1 MYYEFFGLRESA
13 FSIAVNPRYLYMS
26 DQHREALAYLLYG
39 VQNGGF
45 VMLTGEVGTGKTT
58 LVRRLLEQ
66 LPENMDLAIILNP
79 MASAPELLASICD
92 ELNVSYIEDDLTL
105 KYLTDSLNI
114 FLLKNHAQG
123 RKTVLL
129 IDEAQLLQIPVLE
142 QIRLLTN
149 LETNTEKLLQ
159 IILVGQPELKDLL
172 SNPELRQLS
181 QRITARFH
189 LNALNLEETQG
200 YLAHR
205 LKVAG
210 MSSALP
216 IPFPL
221 DIIKLLHKH
230 SGGIPRL
237 INVIS
242 ERLLIGAYSQQKSI
256 VDIAIFNQAIQEVT
270 GTKPVVK
277 KSNKK
282 ALKAIYQG
290 VAVIFILAFIV
301 FLTRSQ
307 EFFNHKQPPVV
318 IASSSVS
325 SAATSSV
332 SSTSES
338 SSSASQSVMSK
349 DYVNFLMEKTR
360 AESFLMN
367 MAGETV
373 FDINL
378 PCGVQIGQNFRCQRD
393 QLSTWNQLK
402 ELNRPGLLTL
412 VDENKK
418 AFYLLVIGLN
428 PDQLLVRNQQQEKI
442 IEWNDIV
449 NAWNGEFTFVWSSPV
464 GFDTDLQVGDH
475 SSVVS
480 WVAEQFAAID
490 NQNEPLTRLTFTDNL
505 KRRIALF
512 QASRGLEANGVINR
526 TTIQHL
532 NLLQGIDKSLISLPA
547 KPVSEMTLSS
557 ARGGN

>member
-181 QRITARFH
+181 QRITAMFH
-189 LNALNLEETQG
+189 LNALNFEETQG

-205 LKVAG
+205 LQVAG
-210 MSSALP
+210 MNSAMP

-221 DIIKLLHKH
+221 EIIKLLHQH

-237 INVIS
+237 INVIA
-242 ERLLIGAYSQQKSI
+242 ERLLLGAYSQQKTI

-270 GTKPVVK
+270 GIKPVEK

-282 ALKAIYQG
+282 ALKALYQG
-290 VAVIFILAFIV
+290 VAVIFILTFVV
-301 FLTRSQ
+301 FLIRSQ
-307 EFFNHKQPPVV
+307 ELFNHKEQPPVIV
-318 IASSSVS
+318 AASSSS
-325 SAATSSV
+325 SSQSS
-332 SSTSES
+332 SSQS
-338 SSSASQSVMSK
+338 SSSASQSVVSK
-349 DYVNFLMEKTR
+349 DYVNFLMEKAR
-360 AESFLMN
+360 AESLLMN
-367 MAGETV
+367 IAGETV
-373 FDINL
+373 FDVNL
-378 PCGVQIGQNFRCQRD
+378 PCGVQIGQNYRCQRE

-449 NAWNGEFTFVWSSPV
+449 NSWNGEFTFVWSSPV
-464 GFDTDLQVGDH
+464 GFETDLQVGDH

-490 NQNEPLTRLTFTDNL
+490 KQNEPLTRLTFTDNL

-512 QASRGLEANGVINR
+512 QASRGLEANGIINR
-526 TTIQHL
+526 NTIQHL

>member
-189 LNALNLEETQG
+189 LNALNFEETQG

-205 LKVAG
+205 LQVAG
-210 MSSALP
+210 MNSAMP

-221 DIIKLLHKH
+221 EIIKLLHQH

-237 INVIS
+237 INVIA
-242 ERLLIGAYSQQKSI
+242 ERLLLGAYSQQKTI

-270 GTKPVVK
+270 GIKPVEK

-282 ALKAIYQG
+282 ALKALYQG
-290 VAVIFILAFIV
+290 VAVIFILTFVV
-301 FLTRSQ
+301 FLIRSQ
-307 EFFNHKQPPVV
+307 ELFNHKEQPPV
-318 IASSSVS
+318 IDAASSSS
-325 SAATSSV
+325 SSQSS
-332 SSTSES
+332 SSQS
-338 SSSASQSVMSK
+338 SSSASQSVVSR
-349 DYVNFLMEKTR
+349 DYVNFLMEKAR
-360 AESFLMN
+360 AESLLMN
-367 MAGETV
+367 IAGETV
-373 FDINL
+373 FDVNL
-378 PCGVQIGQNFRCQRD
+378 PCGIQIGQNYRCQRQ

-449 NAWNGEFTFVWSSPV
+449 NSWNGEFTFVWSSPV
-464 GFDTDLQVGDH
+464 GFETDLQVGDH

-490 NQNEPLTRLTFTDNL
+490 KQNEPLTRLTFTDNL

-512 QASRGLEANGVINR
+512 QASRGLEANGIINR
-526 TTIQHL
+526 NTIQHL

>member
-149 LETNTEKLLQ
+149 LETNTDKLLQ

-189 LNALNLEETQG
+189 LNALNFEETQG

-205 LKVAG
+205 LQVAG
-210 MSSALP
+210 MNSASP

-221 DIIKLLHKH
+221 EIIKLIHQH

-237 INVIS
+237 INVIA
-242 ERLLIGAYSQQKSI
+242 ERLLLGAYSQQKTI
-256 VDIAIFNQAIQEVT
+256 VDVAIFNQAIQEVT
-270 GTKPVVK
+270 GIKPVEK
-277 KSNKK
+277 KSNQK

-290 VAVIFILAFIV
+290 AAVIFIIAFIV

-307 EFFNHKQPPVV
+307 EFFNHKEQAPVV

-325 SAATSSV
+325 SSASS
-332 SSTSES
+332 SSES

-378 PCGVQIGQNFRCQRD
+378 PCGVQIGQNYRCQRE
-393 QLSTWNQLK
+393 QLSTWNQLR

-449 NAWNGEFTFVWSSPV
+449 DSWNGEFTFVWSSPV

-480 WVAEQFAAID
+480 WVAEQFATID
-490 NQNEPLTRLTFTDNL
+490 KQNEPLTRLIFTENL

-512 QASRGLEANGVINR
+512 QASRGLEASGIINR
-526 TTIQHL
+526 VTIQHL
-532 NLLQGIDKSLISLPA
+532 NLLQGIDKSLITLPA
-547 KPVSEMTLSS
+547 KPVSETSS
-557 ARGGN
+557 AAGGR

>member
-172 SNPELRQLS
+172 ANPELRQLS

-205 LKVAG
+205 LQVAG
-210 MSSALP
+210 MNSASP
-216 IPFPL
+216 SPFPL
-221 DIIKLLHKH
+221 DIVKLIHQH

-237 INVIS
+237 INVIA
-242 ERLLIGAYSQQKSI
+242 ERLLLGAYSQQKSI
-256 VDIAIFNQAIQEVT
+256 VDITIFNQALLEVT
-270 GTKPVVK
+270 GVNPAEK
-277 KSNKK
+277 KSNQK

-290 VAVIFILAFIV
+290 MAVIFILSFIV
-301 FLTRSQ
+301 FLVRSPDL
-307 EFFNHKQPPVV
+307 FNHQEQPVAVIPV
-318 IASSSVS
+318 ASSSSLLS
-325 SAATSSV
+325 SAS
-332 SSTSES
+332 SES
-338 SSSASQSVMSK
+338 SSSSSQSQVSRE
-349 DYVNFLMEKTR
+349 YVNLLMEKAQ
-360 AESFLMN
+360 AEALLMN

-373 FDINL
+373 FDVNL
-378 PCGVQIGQNFRCQRD
+378 PCSLQIGQNHRCQRE
-393 QLSTWNQLK
+393 QLSTWNQLR

-428 PDQLLVRNQQQEKI
+428 QDQLLVRNNQQEKI

-449 NAWNGEFTFVWSSPV
+449 GSWNGEFTFVWSSPV
-464 GFDTDLQVGDH
+464 GFETDLQLGDH
-475 SSVVS
+475 SSVVT
-480 WVAEQFAAID
+480 WVAEQFASID
-490 NQNEPLTRLTFTDNL
+490 KQKEPLTRLTFTENL

-526 TTIQHL
+526 VTVQEL
-532 NLLQGIDKSLISLPA
+532 NLLLEKDKSLITLPA
-547 KPVSEMTLSS
+547 KAASKASS
-557 ARGGN
+557 SIAGGR

>member
-149 LETNTEKLLQ
+149 LETNTDKLLQ

-189 LNALNLEETQG
+189 LNALNFEETQG

-205 LKVAG
+205 LQVAG
-210 MSSALP
+210 MNSARP
-216 IPFPL
+216 IPFPP
-221 DIIKLLHKH
+221 DIIKLIHQH

-237 INVIS
+237 INVIA
-242 ERLLIGAYSQQKSI
+242 ERLLLGAYSQQKTI
-256 VDIAIFNQAIQEVT
+256 VDVAIFNQAIQEVT
-270 GTKPVVK
+270 GIKPVEK
-277 KSNKK
+277 KSNQK

-290 VAVIFILAFIV
+290 TAVIFIIAFIV

-307 EFFNHKQPPVV
+307 EFFNHKEQPPVV
-318 IASSSVS
+318 VASSSVS
-325 SAATSSV
+325 SSV
-332 SSTSES
+332 SSSSES

-378 PCGVQIGQNFRCQRD
+378 PCGVQIGQNYRCQRE
-393 QLSTWNQLK
+393 QLSTWNQLR

-412 VDENKK
+412 VDEKKK

-428 PDQLLVRNQQQEKI
+428 QDQLLVRNQQQEKI

-449 NAWNGEFTFVWSSPV
+449 NSWNGEFTFVWSSPV
-464 GFDTDLQVGDH
+464 GFDADLQVGDH

-480 WVAEQFAAID
+480 WVAEQFATID
-490 NQNEPLTRLTFTDNL
+490 KQNEPLTRLIFTENL

-512 QASRGLEANGVINR
+512 QASRGLEANGIINR
-526 TTIQHL
+526 VTIQHL
-532 NLLQGIDKSLISLPA
+532 NLLQGIDKSLMTLPA
-547 KPVSEMTLSS
+547 KPVSDTSS
-557 ARGGN
+557 AAGGR